1 MLLASLPARPPARRT
16 GCHPPSPSVRVCLPL
31 ILHACRRRGPPAPSV
46 AAAMATRVSVED
58 AAHAG
63 SRGASL
69 SVREALDAWFYAYV
83 EREGQRESG
92 SGGPGG
98 REATV
103 SEVATERDF
112 LLSWVDSQNPSG
124 ISADE

>member
-1 MLLASLPARPPARRT
+1 MLLASLPARPAARRA
-16 GCHPPSPSVRVCLPL
+16 GCLPPSPSVRVCLPL

-98 REATV
+98 HEAV

-112 LLSWVDSQNPSG
+112 LLSWVDAQIPG

>member
-1 MLLASLPARPPARRT
+1 M
-16 GCHPPSPSVRVCLPL
+16 
-31 ILHACRRRGPPAPSV
+31 
-46 AAAMATRVSVED
+46 ED

>member
-1 MLLASLPARPPARRT
+1 MLLASLPARPPAELAASLF
-16 GCHPPSPSVRVCLPL
+16 PVRVCLPL